1 MEEAGIRGYEVYEW
15 NVLVAPAGT
24 PPAIINKL
32 HAEVKKVMEMK
43 DVRERLD
50 SLGGEIVAS
59 NPAETEK
66 FLKGQVDKWA
76 KVVKAGNIKVD

>member
-1 MEEAGIRGYEVYEW
+1 VPGYDVYEW

-32 HAEVKKVMEMK
+32 HGEVKKALEMK

-50 SLGGEIVAS
+50 ALGGEVVAS
-59 NPAETEK
+59 TPAETEK
-66 FLKGQVDKWA
+66 FLKAQTEKWA
-76 KVVKAGNIKVD
+76 KVVKRGNIKID